1 MPVSTSHAAAAW
13 FATKVIALLAPG
25 QGAQKPGMLSPWLDL
40 PSVADRAAALSD
52 AASLDLI
59 ALGTTAGAD
68 EIKDTA
74 VTQPLVVATALL
86 VAEALDDIVGLP
98 SDAPTAGHSV
108 GEFAAAALA
117 AVVDPAT
124 AVSLSARRGRAMAA
138 CCAATPTSMAAV
150 LGGDKDAVLAA
161 LAERGL
167 VGANVNGGGQIVAA
181 GPIDPILALKDDPPA
196 DATRVIPLSVAG
208 AFHTQYMA
216 GAEDELARAVD
227 SVTPADPIRPLLT
240 NADGRVVT
248 SGADYLSLLVRQ
260 LTRPVRWDLCMAQ
273 LAELGVTGVIE
284 LTPAGTLTGL
294 VKRELP
300 GVATLAVKTPDDIDK
315 ARDFIENHGAVPT
328 TASASPT
335 DDTTNE
341 AQS

>member
-1 MPVSTSHAAAAW
+1 
-13 FATKVIALLAPG
+13 VIALLAPG
-25 QGAQKPGMLSPWLDL
+25 QGAQKSGMLTPWLDL
-40 PSVADRAAALSD
+40 PALAGRAAELSE
-52 AASLDLI
+52 AASLDLVT
-59 ALGTTAGAD
+59 LGTTAGAD

-86 VAEALDDIVGLP
+86 VAEALDSAIGLP
-98 SDAPTAGHSV
+98 DDAPTAGHSV

-117 AVVDPAT
+117 GVVDPST
-124 AVSLSARRGRAMAA
+124 AVSLAARRGRAMAA

-181 GPIDPILALKDDPPA
+181 GPLDPILALKDDPPA

-208 AFHTQYMA
+208 AFHTQFMA
-216 GAEDELARAVD
+216 GAEDDLAQAVGD
-227 SVTPADPIRPLLT
+227 VIPADPARPLLT
-240 NADGRVVT
+240 NADGHVVAD
-248 SGADYLSLLVRQ
+248 GAEYLSLLVRQ

-273 LAELGVTGVIE
+273 LAALGVTGVIE
-284 LTPAGTLTGL
+284 FTPAGTLTGL

-315 ARDFIENHGAVPT
+315 ARAFIAEHAPAT
-328 TASASPT
+328 SPT
-335 DDTTNE
+335 DSTNE
-341 AQS
+341 AHQ

>member
-1 MPVSTSHAAAAW
+1 LVPVGTSAVAAAW
-13 FATKVIALLAPG
+13 FATEVIALLAPG
-25 QGAQKPGMLSPWLDL
+25 QGAQKPGMLAPWLDL
-40 PSVADRAAALSD
+40 PAVTDRAGALSD
-52 AASLDLI
+52 AASLDLV

-86 VAEALDDIVGLP
+86 VAEALDAAIGLP
-98 SDAPTAGHSV
+98 ADAPTAGHSV

-117 AVVDPAT
+117 GVVDPAT
-124 AVSLSARRGRAMAA
+124 AVRLAARRGRAMAA

-181 GPIDPILALKDDPPA
+181 GPLDPILALKDDPPA

-216 GAEDELARAVD
+216 GAEDELAQAVGG
-227 SVTPADPIRPLLT
+227 VTPGDPTRPLLT
-240 NADGRVVT
+240 NADGHVVAD
-248 SGADYLSLLVRQ
+248 GAEYLSLLVRQ

-273 LAELGVTGVIE
+273 LAALGVTGVIE
-284 LTPAGTLTGL
+284 FTPAGTLTGL

-315 ARDFIENHGAVPT
+315 ARDFVAAHAAAAPT
-328 TASASPT
+328 PI
-335 DDTTNE
+335 DDSTNE
-341 AQS
+341 AHS